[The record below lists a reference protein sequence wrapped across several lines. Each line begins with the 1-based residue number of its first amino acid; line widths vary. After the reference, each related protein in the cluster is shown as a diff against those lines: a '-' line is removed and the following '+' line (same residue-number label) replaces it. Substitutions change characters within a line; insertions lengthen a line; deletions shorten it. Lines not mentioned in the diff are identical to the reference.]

1 MHAWPYALHMIWMAT
16 WLSIVAGLVGSLIWF
31 FWTNSQSQ
39 SESGESAE
47 TILKQRYAKGEIET
61 EEYERRLSEL
71 KKTKIAA

>member
-1 MHAWPYALHMIWMAT
+1 MHAWPYALLMIWMAT

-31 FWTNSQSQ
+31 FWTSSQGQ